1 MADARKTYA
10 ELVVQTDVEDTDLL
24 ASFRGSGPLKQI
36 EASIVKD
43 YVAAAILEKKLRNDI
58 HILDIVPVDLW
69 DDLQTPASSETDMT
83 PYFDAAFALLPN
95 GSIIRVNGTFLK
107 IKTQLFVPSGW
118 SIIGDLSTLDINA
131 DATTNHDLTLYAPQ
145 IITNQDMVP
154 LDGAWPGAV
163 QLLGGSVFG
172 ITFRPDGL
180 GAAEYATKAAWLADR
195 ANYFDKFCIQYR
207 QAGCSVEDC
216 FFMGFDRGV
225 SAVNILRPRVLNNR
239 GHCNTLV
246 HTETNVDWTE
256 VQNNENW
263 PFLSALYAWSDEEG
277 FRNDGPAHIMKATCD
292 WGQMLR
298 PLTYGAEV
306 GVQVEGSDNTS
317 VIHFGIDADVSNP
330 TFTAANPSQ
339 GLRYVGTIRRGSA
352 VDGMVSSQTYGL
364 TMDISAV
371 ESNIV
376 HYTNVRVGT
385 CYEYAHLWVNG
396 NATLV
401 NCDSYVNPSFGTQQT
416 HVSIGSG
423 FGDLTYIGHRFED
436 GTDVV
441 GSSDDQERDV
451 QVIGCQFVNMDVQN
465 FFTTQLQGEVLIR
478 GDDTTKSGK
487 NKAAL
492 TIENRSA
499 ATGTA
504 TGQAYTIKVENDGHL
519 GISDSSDAV
528 EMVALSPGGAVTLR
542 GVGNDPDT
550 SGVILQRS
558 RSGVN
563 ETLMRVNA
571 AASITP
577 PNFLLRGLSTSVLAT
592 YAEGAA
598 SQVDLQ
604 YYPKNGNFDVLGKCR
619 LGANFAN
626 YIALTGAASSTVT
639 IQTEGSGTAV
649 GLNLAAQTSGS
660 VFLSSG
666 SEVVVRAAQS
676 VAGAASLAVV
686 GSSSSQVALSPEGG
700 GTNVIL
706 ALTGKGTGGINVLI
720 AAANNDADA
729 AAAGVSVNGLYRTST
744 GEVRIRLV

>member
-43 YVAAAILEKKLRNDI
+43 YVAAAIQAKNLRNDI
-58 HILDIVPVDLW
+58 HILDIVPESLW
-69 DDLQTPASSETDMT
+69 DALQSPASSNTDMT
-83 PYFDAAFALLPN
+83 PYFNAAFALLPN
-95 GSIIRVNGTFLK
+95 GSVIRINGTFLR
-107 IKTQLFVPSGW
+107 ILTQLFIPPGW
-118 SIIGDLSTLDINA
+118 SINGGRKTADINS
-131 DATTNHDLTLYAPQ
+131 DATTNHDFTLYAPQ
-145 IITNQDMVP
+145 IITNQSMVP
-154 LDGAWPGAV
+154 GDPAWPAAI
-163 QLLGGSVFG
+163 QLLGGSIFG
-172 ITFRPDGL
+172 VTIRPFGL
-180 GAAEYATKAAWLADR
+180 GATEYASKAAWLTDR
-195 ANYFDKFCIQYR
+195 ALYFNKRAIDYR
-207 QAGCSVEDC
+207 VAGCSVEDC
-216 FFMGFDRGV
+216 FFLGYARAV
-225 SAVNILRPRVLNNR
+225 SAFNILRPRILNNR

-263 PFLSALYAWSDEEG
+263 PFLSALYAWSDSEG
-277 FRNDGPAHIMKATCD
+277 FRNDGPAHIMKDTCD
-292 WGQMLR
+292 WGQLFR
-298 PLTYGAEV
+298 PLVYDNDV
-306 GVQVEGSDNTS
+306 GVQVENSDNTS

-364 TMDISAV
+364 TMDINAV

-499 ATGTA
+499 VTGTA

-550 SGVILQRS
+550 SGVIFQRN

-563 ETLMRVNA
+563 ETLMRVTA

-577 PNFLLRGLSTSVLAT
+577 PNFLLRGLSASVLAT

-598 SQVDLQ
+598 SQIDMQ
-604 YYPKNGNFDVLGKCR
+604 FYPKAGNFDVLGKCR

-626 YIALTGAASSTVT
+626 YVALTGAASSTVT
-639 IQTEGSGTAV
+639 VQTEGSGTAV
-649 GLNLAAQTSGS
+649 GLNLAAQTSGA

-666 SEVVVRAAQS
+666 SEVMVRAGQTTP
-676 VAGAASLAVV
+676 GAASFALIA
-686 GSSSSQVALSPEGG
+686 SSATQVTISPENGS
-700 GTNVIL
+700 TNVAL
-706 ALTGKGTGGINVLI
+706 ALTGKGTGGINVGI
-720 AAANNDADA
+720 AAAADDAAA
-729 AAAGVSVNGLYRTST
+729 AAAGVSINGLYRTAT